1 MVLIIPCL
9 TIHYISYKSL
19 TKQGRLLYEFNNNSF
34 KMSLN
39 DLNEI
44 SDAIKICKK
53 YQNKIAVLKEL
64 DKAHTDGIIS
74 KNYRDRNKS
83 RISKL

>member
-1 MVLIIPCL
+1 LYGENGELIP
-9 TIHYISYKSL
+9 
-19 TKQGRLLYEFNNNSF
+19 E
-34 KMSLN
+34 
-39 DLNEI
+39 
-44 SDAIKICKK
+44 
-53 YQNKIAVLKEL
+53 NKIAVLKEL

>member
-1 MVLIIPCL
+1 MANIKSQKKRIRQDAKRNFRNKSIKTELKSSL
-9 TIHYISYKSL
+9 KSL
-19 TKQGRLLYEFNNNSF
+19 Y
-34 KMSLN
+34 
-39 DLNEI
+39 NENGELI
-44 SDAIKICKK
+44 PE
-53 YQNKIAVLKEL
+53 NKIAVLKEL